1 MSWVFVIIMGL
12 MVLVTLTDPKSKNNP
27 QGLEIDSSMF
37 KVTPAFTIASVIICG
52 ILAALY
58 TVFW

>member
-1 MSWVFVIIMGL
+1 MIILAL
-12 MVLVTLTDPKSKNNP
+12 MIVVTLTDPKSKDNP
-27 QGLEIDSSMF
+27 QGLEIDRSMF

>member
-1 MSWVFVIIMGL
+1 MVIISL
-12 MVLVTLTDPKSKNNP
+12 IECRRKKEIK
-27 QGLEIDSSMF
+27 GLEIDAKMF
-37 KVTPAFTIASVIICG
+37 KVSDSFLVFSILICG

>member
-1 MSWVFVIIMGL
+1 
-12 MVLVTLTDPKSKNNP
+12 MVLVTLTDPKSKDNP
-27 QGLEIDSSMF
+27 QGLEIDRSMF

>member
-1 MSWVFVIIMGL
+1 VFCIIIGIMI
-12 MVLVTLTDPKSKNNP
+12 VVTLTDPKSKNNP
-27 QGLEIDSSMF
+27 QGLEIDSRMF
-37 KVTPAFTIASVIICG
+37 KVTPAFTIASVLICG